1 MPCAPIIRRLGC
13 CLYRP
18 VGTDGSEGVG
28 PAGKKSVSVDKQHP
42 DVVLALL
49 LQKHTRERWDISSWK
64 PSRYLL
70 IDERQHSAR
79 GAEITLC
86 AGKGD
91 QNTCKGESAALK
103 RGRAWHPTIK
113 PNGAQVNRKHICVS
127 GSSLT
132 KHSRGRRGPLDVR
145 FENCLDWS
153 ESEIGMSPDTL
164 HSVMFLLS
172 FRPPDWINSLCSR
185 RQSSTHLRS
194 LSLSFRLW
202 RGPAAN
208 HLAGASTEIK

>member
-1 MPCAPIIRRLGC
+1 MSMPCAPIIRRLGC

-79 GAEITLC
+79 GAELHFVLAKETKTP
-86 AGKGD
+86 A
-91 QNTCKGESAALK
+91 
-103 RGRAWHPTIK
+103 RAR
-113 PNGAQVNRKHICVS
+113 A
-127 GSSLT
+127 
-132 KHSRGRRGPLDVR
+132 PL
-145 FENCLDWS
+145 
-153 ESEIGMSPDTL
+153 
-164 HSVMFLLS
+164 
-172 FRPPDWINSLCSR
+172 
-185 RQSSTHLRS
+185 
-194 LSLSFRLW
+194 
-202 RGPAAN
+202 
-208 HLAGASTEIK
+208 